1 MKLIKDIAYGTDCA
15 HKLDIYLPEKESF
28 KVFVYF
34 HGGAL
39 ETGDKKDADVLAT
52 YLLEQGYAVVSAN
65 YRMYPTAVWP
75 QFIDDAADV
84 IAWVK
89 NNIDQYG
96 KCEGIY
102 LGGSSAGGYLSMM
115 LCFDKRYL
123 EKAGVS
129 LEQISGFVHDA
140 GQPTAHFNVLR
151 ERGIDS
157 RRIIIDETAP
167 LYFIGMEESYPPMLY
182 IVSDND
188 LENRYEQ
195 TMLTISTMKHF
206 RYDMDKV
213 RLQLMHG
220 GHCHYVSAVDEAG
233 VSIFGKMI
241 GDFMK
246 EF

>member
-1 MKLIKDIAYGTDCA
+1 MRLIKDIGYGNDKN
-15 HKLDIYLPEKESF
+15 HRLDIYLPECDTF

-39 ETGDKKDADVLAT
+39 EAGDKADAAVLAD
-52 YLLEQGYAVVSAN
+52 YLLKQGYAVVSAN
-65 YRMYPTAVWP
+65 YRMYPQAVWP
-75 QFIDDAADV
+75 QFIDDAAAV
-84 IAWVK
+84 VAWTK
-89 NNIDQYG
+89 ENISRYG
-96 KCEGIY
+96 TCEGIY
-102 LGGSSAGGYLSMM
+102 IGGSSAGGYLSMM

-123 EKAGVS
+123 EKVGMS
-129 LEQISGFVHDA
+129 LDQISGYVHDA

-157 RRIIIDETAP
+157 RRLIVDETAAM
-167 LYFIGMEESYPPMLY
+167 YFVGVEESYPPMIY

-195 TMLTISTMKHF
+195 TMLMQSTMKHF
-206 RYDMDKV
+206 GYDMNKV
-213 RLQLMHG
+213 KVQLMHG
-220 GHCHYVSAVDEAG
+220 GHCAYVCAVDDAG
-233 VSIFGKMI
+233 ESIFGKII

>member
-1 MKLIKDIAYGTDCA
+1 MKLIKDIAYGTDVA
-15 HKLDIYLPEKESF
+15 HRLDIYLPETEGS

-39 ETGDKKDADVLAT
+39 EAGDKKDADVLAT
-52 YLLEQGYAVVSAN
+52 YLLKQGCAVVSAN

-75 QFIDDAADV
+75 QFIEDAAEV

-89 NNIDQYG
+89 DHIHEYG
-96 KCEGIY
+96 RYESIY
-102 LGGSSAGGYLSMM
+102 VGGSSAGGYLSMM

-123 EKAGVS
+123 AKAGVDVK
-129 LEQISGFVHDA
+129 QISGFVHDA

-157 RRIIIDETAP
+157 RRLIVDETAA
-167 LYFIGMEESYPPMLY
+167 LYFIGMEASYPPMLY

-213 RLQLMHG
+213 KLQVMHG

-233 VSIFGKMI
+233 ESIFGRLI